1 MHIAI
6 DAFGSDNAPFP
17 EVEGAII
24 AIKEGL
30 CDKIYLVG
38 KQDLITKE
46 LDKFY
51 YPKNK
56 IEVVHASEIISMSDS
71 PSRMVKKKKDSSLVK
86 AIQLHKDNKVSAVVS
101 AGNTGAV
108 MAASLFGFGRMKN
121 ILRPAIATT
130 FPTQSH
136 PEILLDVGANIECE
150 PKNLV
155 QYAYLGSLY
164 FKFFFNTENPRV
176 ALLNI
181 GEEESKGNDLVKK
194 TYAILK
200 EKKDLNFVGNIEG
213 KDLLKGIVDVV
224 VCDGFVG
231 NVMLKT
237 VEGAAYSIMSIL
249 KSQIKKDWIAKLGA
263 LLSFPAYTYLKKKL
277 DHSEY
282 GGALLVG
289 LNGISVV
296 SHGRSNAKGIKN
308 AVGLAAHLAKSGFI
322 QHTQKYFE
330 EQIHVD

>member
-30 CDKIYLVG
+30 CDKVYLVG
-38 KQDLITKE
+38 KQDILIKE
-46 LDKFY
+46 LEKYY
-51 YPKNK
+51 YPKDK
-56 IEVVHASEIISMSDS
+56 IEIVHASEVITMSDS
-71 PSRMVKKKKDSSLVK
+71 PAKVVREKKDSSLVR
-86 AIQLHKDNKVSAVVS
+86 AIQLHKDGIVQAVVS

-108 MAASLFGFGRMKN
+108 MAASLFGYGRVKN

-136 PEILLDVGANIECE
+136 PEIILDVGANVECTPE
-150 PKNLV
+150 NLV
-155 QYAYLGSLY
+155 QYAILGSLY
-164 FKFFFNTENPRV
+164 FKFFFEADNPRV

-181 GEEESKGNDLVKK
+181 GEEETKGNELVKN
-194 TYAILK
+194 TYIKLK
-200 EKKDLNFVGNIEG
+200 ETKDINFIGNIEG

-249 KSQIKKDWIAKLGA
+249 KSEMKKDWIAKLGA
-263 LLSFPAYTYLKKKL
+263 LLSFPAYAYLKKKL

-296 SHGRSNAKGIKN
+296 SHGRSNAKAIKN
-308 AVGLAAHLAKSGFI
+308 AIGLATHLAKSGFVE
-322 QHTQKYFE
+322 HAKEYFE
-330 EQIHVD
+330 EK